1 MIKSLKYLSEICSKY
16 KSVSE
21 QKSKQIEIAFQLFT
35 LNSILSFTK
44 ALQNEK
50 EDEDDEQ
57 PIDETKKSITINKK
71 LSNERVSKSE

>member
-1 MIKSLKYLSEICSKY
+1 
-16 KSVSE
+16 
-21 QKSKQIEIAFQLFT
+21 